1 MAPAIA
7 VEAQW
12 KPPDGEY
19 FRQAAEARER
29 PLFLHQKGRVD
40 LVGRII
46 EGDDQIQSAI
56 ESRDPAMSGA
66 VLVQHHSGQ
75 RLARPLA
82 PVCSTPRRLLK
93 VAAVLKISLGPAV
106 APAEAVGLHQVLVEV
121 LGSKSLIALP
131 VEPLDFL
138 DLSGRNAPRNSLP
151 SRRSN
156 RPASPSSS

>member
-1 MAPAIA
+1 MLARTVASKSSGVPSPGSVPSSPSA
-7 VEAQW
+7 VAHLVGYERFVNGIVQ
-12 KPPDGEY
+12 PPNDECGRSG
-19 FRQAAEARER
+19 F
-29 PLFLHQKGRVD
+29 HQKGRVD

-93 VAAVLKISLGPAV
+93 VTAVLEISLGPAV
-106 APAEAVGLHQVLVEV
+106 APAEALGLHQVLVEV
-121 LGSKSLIALP
+121 LA
-131 VEPLDFL
+131 V
-138 DLSGRNAPRNSLP
+138 NP
-151 SRRSN
+151 S
-156 RPASPSSS
+156 

>member
-1 MAPAIA
+1 MPSCASPRPTCVNARRVNFLACLGREEIMAPAIA

-66 VLVQHHSGQ
+66 VLVQHHSG
-75 RLARPLA
+75 
-82 PVCSTPRRLLK
+82 
-93 VAAVLKISLGPAV
+93 
-106 APAEAVGLHQVLVEV
+106 
-121 LGSKSLIALP
+121 
-131 VEPLDFL
+131 
-138 DLSGRNAPRNSLP
+138 
-151 SRRSN
+151 
-156 RPASPSSS
+156 